1 MTFAFFTLTLTSRL
15 ITKYII
21 IIYLY
26 YNVVYYIIYLNIC
39 LNFLQIFKIRQMI
52 KIIVKKANVIY
63 FKREEVLP
71 NG

>member
-1 MTFAFFTLTLTSRL
+1 
-15 ITKYII
+15 
-21 IIYLY
+21 
-26 YNVVYYIIYLNIC
+26 